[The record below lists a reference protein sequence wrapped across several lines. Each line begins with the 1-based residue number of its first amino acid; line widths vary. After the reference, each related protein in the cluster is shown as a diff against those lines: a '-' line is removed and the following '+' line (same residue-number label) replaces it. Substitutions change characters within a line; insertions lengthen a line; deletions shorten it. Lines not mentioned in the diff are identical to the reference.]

1 MPTDRHSAVPRPP
14 PARGGIIAGFRIE
27 SGTGARQSALVSSED
42 HTGSE
47 PTHTLCQN
55 CGATLQGPF
64 CHACGQHDF
73 EFHQSFHHV
82 VHEALETWFHVDRSF
97 LSGFYELVFQPGRMT
112 REFNAGQRARH
123 VPPLRFYLV
132 ISLLFFLT
140 VSQLPLHLSFARVT
154 VGDVS
159 VEGRPDE
166 LRPHAPAG
174 TFQRRIEEQLIAS
187 LREPGD
193 LLERFV
199 HRLPKAMA
207 VCVPLF
213 ALFSRAL
220 YWRGPWRYLQHLILA
235 VHLHTF
241 FFLWVLVV
249 SGYAKLAGLAW
260 PLLGSLLGWA
270 GAGYAVYYFFAAL
283 RYALG
288 TTRWTAFWKGT
299 VLAATYGFVLGA
311 AVASTLVLSVVLA

>member
-1 MPTDRHSAVPRPP
+1 M
-14 PARGGIIAGFRIE
+14 AGFWIE
-27 SGTGARQSALVSSED
+27 SAIGAVQPVPVSSKD
-42 HTGSE
+42 HAGAE
-47 PTHTLCQN
+47 HTFCQN
-55 CGATLQGPF
+55 CGAALQGPF

-97 LSGFYELVFQPGRMT
+97 FRGFYELVFRPGRMT

-140 VSQLPLHLSFARVT
+140 VDPHSLSLAHTRVT
-154 VGDVS
+154 IGDVS

-174 TFQRRIEEQLIAS
+174 TFQRRIEEQIIAS
-187 LREPGD
+187 LKQPEQ

-213 ALFSRAL
+213 ALLSRAL

-235 VHLHTF
+235 VHLHSF
-241 FFLWVLVV
+241 LFLWVLVV
-249 SGYAKLAGLAW
+249 SGYAKLAGLGW
-260 PLLGSLLGWA
+260 PLLGSLLSWA

-283 RYALG
+283 RWALG
-288 TTRWTAFWKGT
+288 TTVWTALWKGA
-299 VLAATYGFVLGA
+299 VLAAVYGYLLVS
-311 AVASTLVLSVVLA
+311 AVASTFVISLLWA

>member
-1 MPTDRHSAVPRPP
+1 MEPRRPR
-14 PARGGIIAGFRIE
+14 RGEVAGFWIE
-27 SGTGARQSALVSSED
+27 SATGALHSALVSSED
-42 HTGSE
+42 HAGSE
-47 PTHTLCQN
+47 PAHTLCQN
-55 CGATLQGPF
+55 CGAALQGPF

-82 VHEALETWFHVDRSF
+82 VHEALETWFHIDRSF
-97 LSGFYELVFQPGRMT
+97 LRGFYELVFRPGRMT

-140 VSQLPLHLSFARVT
+140 VSPHSLRLTFARVT
-154 VGDVS
+154 VGGVS
-159 VEGRPDE
+159 VGGRPDE
-166 LRPHAPAG
+166 MRPHAPAG
-174 TFQRRIEEQLIAS
+174 TFQRRIEEQIIAS
-187 LREPGD
+187 LREPGE
-193 LLERFV
+193 LVERVV

-213 ALFSRAL
+213 ALLSRAL

-241 FFLWVLVV
+241 FFLWILVV

-260 PLLGSLLGWA
+260 SPLGRVLGWA

-283 RYALG
+283 RRALG
-288 TTRWTAFWKGT
+288 TTGWTAFWKGSA
-299 VLAATYGFVLGA
+299 LAAVYGYLLVT
-311 AVASTLVLSVVLA
+311 AVASTFIISLLLA

>member
-1 MPTDRHSAVPRPP
+1 MW
-14 PARGGIIAGFRIE
+14 PAEIAGFGIE
-27 SGTGARQSALVSSED
+27 SGIGARQSAPVSSKD
-42 HTGSE
+42 HSGSE

-64 CHACGQHDF
+64 CHVCGQHDF

-82 VHEALETWFHVDRSF
+82 IHEALETWFHVDRSF
-97 LSGFYELVFQPGRMT
+97 LRGFYELAFRPGRMT

-140 VSQLPLHLSFARVT
+140 VDPHSLNLKHTRVT
-154 VGDVS
+154 IGNES
-159 VEGRPDE
+159 FSSGSGEQ
-166 LRPHAPAG
+166 RPHAPVG
-174 TFQRRIEEQLIAS
+174 TFQRQVQEQVIAS
-187 LREPGD
+187 LRDPEQ

-199 HRLPKAMA
+199 HRLPKVFA

-213 ALFSRAL
+213 ALLSRAL

-235 VHLHTF
+235 VHLHSF
-241 FFLWVLVV
+241 FFLWILVV
-249 SGYAKLAGLAW
+249 SGYAKLAGLGW
-260 PLLGSLLGWA
+260 PALGSLLGWA

-283 RYALG
+283 RHALG
-288 TTRWTAFWKGT
+288 TSGWTALWKGS
-299 VLAATYGFVLGA
+299 VLAAVYGISLVY
-311 AVASTLVLSVVLA
+311 AVASTFMISLLLA

>member
-1 MPTDRHSAVPRPP
+1 MP
-14 PARGGIIAGFRIE
+14 PALGKVTVGFGIE
-27 SGTGARQSALVSSED
+27 SADGARQSPLVSSKD

-82 VHEALETWFHVDRSF
+82 IHEALETWFHIDRSF
-97 LSGFYELVFQPGRMT
+97 LRGFYELVFRPGRMT
-112 REFNAGQRARH
+112 REFNSGQRARH

-140 VSQLPLHLSFARVT
+140 VDPHFLSLTRMRVTLIGGESFA
-154 VGDVS
+154 
-159 VEGRPDE
+159 GRPDE
-166 LRPHAPAG
+166 MRPHAPVG
-174 TFQRRIEEQLIAS
+174 TIQRQVEEQVIAS
-187 LREPGD
+187 LKQPEQ

-199 HRLPKAMA
+199 HRLPKVMV

-213 ALFSRAL
+213 ALLSRAL
-220 YWRGPWRYLQHLILA
+220 YWRGPWQYLQHLILA

-241 FFLWVLVV
+241 FFLWILVV

-260 PLLGSLLGWA
+260 SPLGMLLGWA
-270 GAGYAVYYFFAAL
+270 GAGYAVYYYFAAL
-283 RYALG
+283 RRALG
-288 TTRWTAFWKGT
+288 TTGWTALWKGSA
-299 VLAATYGFVLGA
+299 LAAVYGYLLVT
-311 AVASTLVLSVVLA
+311 AVASTYMISLLLA

>member
-1 MPTDRHSAVPRPP
+1 M
-14 PARGGIIAGFRIE
+14 
-27 SGTGARQSALVSSED
+27 SGED
-42 HTGSE
+42 HAGSE
-47 PTHTLCQN
+47 HTHCQN

-64 CHACGQHDF
+64 CHACGQQDF

-97 LSGFYELVFQPGRMT
+97 FRGFYELVFRPGRMT
-112 REFNAGQRARH
+112 REFNEGQRARH

-140 VSQLPLHLSFARVT
+140 VSPHSLRLTVAEVTIGGVHLA
-154 VGDVS
+154 
-159 VEGRPDE
+159 GRPDE
-166 LRPHAPAG
+166 LRPHAPPG
-174 TFQRRIEEQLIAS
+174 TFSRWVEGQLIAS
-187 LREPGD
+187 LRQPEQ

-199 HRLPKAMA
+199 HRLPRALV

-213 ALFSRAL
+213 ALLSRAL

-249 SGYAKLAGLAW
+249 NGYARLAGLAW
-260 PLLGSLLGWA
+260 PPLGSLLGWA
-270 GAGYAVYYFFAAL
+270 GAAYAVYYFFAAL
-283 RYALG
+283 RHALG
-288 TTRWTAFWKGT
+288 TTGWTALWKGT
-299 VLAATYGFVLGA
+299 VLAAVYGFMLVT
-311 AVASTLVLSVVLA
+311 AVASTLVVSLLLA